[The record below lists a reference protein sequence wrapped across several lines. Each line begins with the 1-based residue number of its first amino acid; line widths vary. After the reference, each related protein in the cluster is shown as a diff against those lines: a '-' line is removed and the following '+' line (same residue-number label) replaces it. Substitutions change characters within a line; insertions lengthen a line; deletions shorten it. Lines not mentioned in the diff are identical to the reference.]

1 MGPKQKA
8 VDLLDRVNRDWSSGR
23 LRWLQFVSE
32 KREVEKCESGVPLA
46 QVQGFWSSPRAK
58 TLGFQ

>member
-8 VDLLDRVNRDWSSGR
+8 VDLLDRVNRDWISGQ

-32 KREVEKCESGVPLA
+32 KREVEKCESGAPLA
-46 QVQGFWSSPRAK
+46 
-58 TLGFQ
+58 